1 MASNANAITCLFQAL
16 KGEQVWNKTFFRS
29 WDKKKTM
36 CFVAD
41 CLGPDIWYI
50 SVACSCLVLN
60 IVEHSLSI
68 RSCQSYNLFV
78 KEKVLISE
86 TSICLSWISS
96 HKFCFS
102 EFPVHLSSRATHH
115 FFLTFAL
122 PCAYLPE
129 EYGFSSMY
137 DIRTLFTCRRGMN
150 NN

>member
-1 MASNANAITCLFQAL
+1 M
-16 KGEQVWNKTFFRS
+16 NKYEIKLSLDLGT
-29 WDKKKTM
+29 KKKQSVLWQIVWGRI
-36 CFVAD
+36 F
-41 CLGPDIWYI
+41 DIYQLRVPVW
-50 SVACSCLVLN
+50 CWTL
-60 IVEHSLSI
+60 LSI
-68 RSCQSYNLFV
+68 HWAFGPVSLT

>member
-1 MASNANAITCLFQAL
+1 M
-16 KGEQVWNKTFFRS
+16 NKYEIKLSLDLGT
-29 WDKKKTM
+29 KKKTK

-115 FFLTFAL
+115 FFFNLCLTLCLFARRIWFFL
-122 PCAYLPE
+122 NVWYQNFIYL
-129 EYGFSSMY
+129 
-137 DIRTLFTCRRGMN
+137 
-150 NN
+150 